1 MAAVLADTGAL
12 VALLD
17 RSDECGFLPLLHSE
31 NFSARAA

>member
-17 RSDECGFLPLLHSE
+17 RSDRGLWMCFGCYVPQC
-31 NFSARAA
+31 